1 MIRNDDNRISLY
13 IGLNTYL
20 ICGSIL
26 VAYAALEILR
36 ITSLISVFALGM
48 LLATVLK
55 AVIYRMESPRPSTRT
70 ILLSEF
76 SFVAGAVVLALVSA
90 HFFDYSWDG
99 RYYHQEGVIQLCQGY
114 NPFYQQLDE
123 TMVNGGLW
131 INHYPKASEI
141 VSASLYAVSGNIE
154 LGKVQNLLFLFSNL
168 MVGYWLVVSYL
179 KFSRIKSLI
188 FSLLMAANPVV
199 LTQVLTYYV
208 DGQMY
213 SLMLATTFLLV
224 LLLVDRA
231 WSWYLVLAPLIFYSA
246 SIKFTAAVYLAMMLL
261 AFCAAPL
268 IIKPARHVARNL
280 IMSGLLFVIAIVV
293 IGYNPYVSNT
303 IVNGHPLYPV
313 YGMNNVDIITDQ
325 SPAEFSGLN
334 RFSKAFRS
342 YFGETDNILA
352 SSGDRIRFKLPL
364 TFSREEIKRLD
375 DFDLRVAGFGPL
387 FSGFALIAG
396 ALYGL
401 FAFMYF
407 ASGGVAPGT
416 KFRLRDYPLEVLAG
430 CFLLSALL
438 MPEFW
443 WARYAPQIWLIPI
456 LLLMA
461 ISKRIGLIASL
472 ARIPLAIALLNI
484 AMFFAVVARSN
495 VLRTNA
501 DRENL
506 EKVQASHTPIQVYFD
521 HRDADR
527 IKFATYGIPYTE
539 TRDRSLLTGKYQNRL
554 FRSAIIAHDN
564 QELADLLAKP

>member
-1 MIRNDDNRISLY
+1 MIRIDDKRISLY

-26 VAYAALEILR
+26 VAYAALEIFR
-36 ITSLISVFALGM
+36 ITSLSSVFALGM
-48 LLATVLK
+48 LLAAILK
-55 AVIYRMESPRPSTRT
+55 AVFYRMESPKPSART
-70 ILLSEF
+70 ILLSEI

-90 HFFDYSWDG
+90 HFFDFSWDG
-99 RYYHQEGVIQLCQGY
+99 RYYHQEGIIQLCQGY

-123 TMVNGGLW
+123 TIVNGGLW

-168 MVGYWLVVSYL
+168 LVGYWLLISYL
-179 KFSRIKSLI
+179 KFGRIKSLI

-213 SLMLATTFLLV
+213 SLMLATTFLLI
-224 LLLVDRA
+224 LLLVNRT
-231 WSWYLVLAPLIFYSA
+231 WSWYLVLAPVIFYFA
-246 SIKFTAAVYLAMMLL
+246 NVKFTAAVYLAMMLM

-268 IIKPARHVARNL
+268 VFKPARHVARNL
-280 IMSGLLFVIAIVV
+280 VMSGLLFVIAIIV
-293 IGYNPYVSNT
+293 IGYNPYVANT
-303 IVNGHPLYPV
+303 RIYGHPLYPV
-313 YGMNNVDIITDQ
+313 YGENNVDVITDQ
-325 SPAEFSGLN
+325 SPAEFAGLN

-342 YFGETDNILA
+342 YFGETDNILS

-396 ALYGL
+396 GLYGL
-401 FAFMYF
+401 FAVMYF
-407 ASGGVAPGT
+407 ASGGAAPGT
-416 KFRLRDYPLEVLAG
+416 KFRLRDYPLEVLAA
-430 CFLLSALL
+430 CFLISALL

-456 LLLMA
+456 FLLMA
-461 ISKRIGLIASL
+461 ISNRIGLIASL

-484 AMFFAVVARSN
+484 AMFVAVVARSN